1 MSKEKFEE
9 EKFLKKIV
17 WFRPGP
23 LASRLKSARL
33 SAKKLWIQKS
43 GGLFWL
49 SVAFAAVLSFAF
61 WRQGLAEYR
70 AEVRSVSASVAGE

>member
-1 MSKEKFEE
+1 MEKSEKK
-9 EKFLKKIV
+9 KFLKKMV

-33 SAKKLWIQKS
+33 SAKKLWIKKS

-70 AEVRSVSASVAGE
+70 AEVRSVLAQAEREG